1 VSKHGRV
8 IGFYIPLEREE
19 DEARRAVAQLGEA
32 VERVLVE
39 TGINELGES
48 SVGRGDSGSAV
59 LGAVEEAQARG
70 DHPDDDVPAEKLV
83 GSSTGSRTRRP
94 LGARRGRRGDG
105 GADLGRVNGAP

>member
-70 DHPDDDVPAEKLV
+70 DHPDDDVP
-83 GSSTGSRTRRP
+83 GSRTRRP